1 MTGMNPNRAQRLC
14 QFFAKVAGTTLF
26 AASAVASSVSAQTP
40 PPAPLPVD
48 DAFVASAS
56 VRDGQVLLK
65 FDVLAGHY
73 LFRDRFEFQRG
84 GDTPLTIDSFKQ
96 DAGAAGKNKDDPSFG
111 RVKVFDRPV
120 SLIAAKDIPSAGK
133 TQLTVIFQG
142 CSEVAGVCYPPTK
155 RTFTLARNSRDVAPN
170 ELAKPGLSS
179 MFKKQVSGQ

>member
-1 MTGMNPNRAQRLC
+1 MTGMTRIRA
-14 QFFAKVAGTTLF
+14 FALRSFCAAGCWALLSS
-26 AASAVASSVSAQTP
+26 AATASGPTP

-48 DAFVASAS
+48 EAFVATAS
-56 VRDGQVLLK
+56 MHDGRVLLK

-84 GDTPLTIDSFKQ
+84 DEKPALIDAFKQ
-96 DAGAAGKNKDDPSFG
+96 DANAAGKTKDDPSFG

-120 SLIAAKDIPSAGK
+120 TIVAGHAKSGHGK
-133 TQLTVIFQG
+133 TQLTVVYQG

-155 RTFTLARNSRDVAPN
+155 RTFTLASGAKDVLPN

-179 MFKKQVSGQ
+179 LFKKQVSSQ

>member
-1 MTGMNPNRAQRLC
+1 MTGMNPIRAQRLC
-14 QFFAKVAGTTLF
+14 QYFSKVTGATLF
-26 AASAVASSVSAQTP
+26 AVSAFATSLSAQTP

-48 DAFVASAS
+48 DAFIATAT

-65 FDVLAGHY
+65 FDVLSGHY

-84 GDTPLTIDSFKQ
+84 SDKPVTVDAFKQ
-96 DAGAAGKNKDDPSFG
+96 DAGAVGKTKDDPSFG

-155 RTFTLARNSRDVAPN
+155 RTFTLASNSRDVAPN